1 MSKEVRRAFQSF
13 IKHYCYY
20 CQTIFAYNGSV
31 VPAPRTLLDLGL
43 NNLGPKTR
51 AVVCGGG
58 TCKDTPTYQRYGILL
73 FLYLRPWSPQA
84 TAYQRYASFVQHDDP
99 RLLACWSMSL
109 YKRRRR
115 EGAAVLANVRS
126 GDQMIAC
133 WSGSGVSC
141 TQVWSE
147 VGQTHT

>member
-43 NNLGPKTR
+43 NNLGPKTL

-58 TCKDTPTYQRYGILL
+58 TYKDTPTYQRYGILL

-84 TAYQRYASFVQHDDP
+84 TAYQRYASFVQQDDP
-99 RLLACWSMSL
+99 LVSSRVGPCPCTSGAGARVLLSL
-109 YKRRRR
+109 
-115 EGAAVLANVRS
+115 L
-126 GDQMIAC
+126 M
-133 WSGSGVSC
+133 SGVG
-141 TQVWSE
+141 TK
-147 VGQTHT
+147 